1 VRRKALRSLDGA
13 TLTTAALL
21 MLALALRSARNIPLF
36 FICAVPALATLLD
49 VPSVST
55 SAQRARQPA
64 PGLAVAVL
72 AVCVCA
78 AFAFVAYAWR
88 KPLAGLGW
96 TPLGQETIA
105 AIAACEGPLYNR
117 YDEGG
122 YLEWFLK
129 DRKVFMDSRQ
139 DPFPPELVLDQIRV
153 EKTGDYESTFRQYD
167 IRCAL
172 TPNGSPLSLR
182 LEHDGWRPRPGAGPW
197 IVYSRPPGRFPS
209 GRL

>member
-1 VRRKALRSLDGA
+1 MFNLGVTQLL
-13 TLTTAALL
+13 LIAALL

-36 FICAVPALATLLD
+36 FICAVPALATLLHEPT
-49 VPSVST
+49 VRT
-55 SAQRARQPA
+55 LAQRTRHPA
-64 PGLAVAVL
+64 PGLAFGLLV
-72 AVCVCA
+72 VCVFA

-88 KPLAGLGW
+88 TPLPSLGGK
-96 TPLGQETIA
+96 PLGQETIA

-122 YLEWFLK
+122 YLEWFLR

-172 TPNGSPLSLR
+172 TPAGSPLSLR
-182 LEHDGWRPRPGAGPW
+182 LERDGWRPRPGAGPW
-197 IVYSRPPGRFPS
+197 IVYSRPVGRSPS